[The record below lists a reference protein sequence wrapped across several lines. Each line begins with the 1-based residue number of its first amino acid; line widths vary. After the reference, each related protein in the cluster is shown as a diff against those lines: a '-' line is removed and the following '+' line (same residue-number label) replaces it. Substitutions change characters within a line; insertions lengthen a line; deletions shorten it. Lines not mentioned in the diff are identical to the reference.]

1 VKLAPSVTAS
11 FPVIEE
17 REYENSI
24 LVTNM
29 TPNLL
34 LDYVQNTKLSDAARR
49 QLQAV
54 VQKKQEIAD
63 TQAGQRRNETEL
75 NELVRDQERIR
86 QNIGS
91 LNQVSGQQE
100 QVQKYA
106 RTLADQ
112 EARLAGLRD
121 KQTELAR
128 RLAALESELNSMIE
142 KIDF

>member
-1 VKLAPSVTAS
+1 
-11 FPVIEE
+11 
-17 REYENSI
+17 
-24 LVTNM
+24 
-29 TPNLL
+29 
-34 LDYVQNTKLSDAARR
+34 
-49 QLQAV
+49 
-54 VQKKQEIAD
+54 
-63 TQAGQRRNETEL
+63 
-75 NELVRDQERIR
+75 
-86 QNIGS
+86 

-121 KQTELAR
+121 KQSELVR